1 MGVIDSLIVFV
12 VGLLVGGFGLYVGAR
27 VLTEM
32 DDYGHAVVTA
42 LIGAVV
48 WAVLSFIPLIGT
60 LLALIAYI
68 GVVNWRYP
76 GGLGS
81 AIGIALVA
89 WLTATIVLF
98 FLGTLG
104 IVSLG
109 AIGIPGV

>member
-27 VLTEM
+27 VLTDM

-48 WAVLSFIPLIGT
+48 WAILSFIPLIGT

-76 GGLGS
+76 GEWGS

-89 WLTATIVLF
+89 WVTATIVLF
-98 FLGTLG
+98 FLSTLG
-104 IVSLG
+104 ILSLG